1 MRKQN
6 NVEIVLRTANL
17 ISKGER
23 KEKSYSVY
31 IRVKIIETKRGV
43 LK

>member
-23 KEKSYSVY
+23 KEKTNTVN
-31 IRVKIIETKRGV
+31 IRVKIIETKR
-43 LK
+43 